1 MKIRRVFQLLN
12 EMVRDGA
19 IPNYAIGGAIGA
31 VFYVEP
37 FATQDV
43 DVFVMMETE
52 PSELVATIPG
62 WTYLKDRGYT
72 EVRGEAIVIEDWPV
86 QFIPV
91 SDELEEEAYLN
102 AATLDF
108 EGEPV
113 RVMLAEHLVAIM
125 LKTGR
130 LKDRARVQMFLSQE
144 AVDLEVLNEII
155 KRYALENSWAE
166 FQTNNL

>member
-1 MKIRRVFQLLN
+1 MKRVFRLLN

-43 DVFVMMETE
+43 DVFVLMETE
-52 PSELVATIPG
+52 TSGLVTTIPG
-62 WTYLKDRGYT
+62 WSYLNDRGFT
-72 EVRGEAIVIEDWPV
+72 DVRGDAIVVDDWPV

-91 SDELEEEAYLN
+91 SDELEAEAYLN
-102 AATLDF
+102 AATFEF

-130 LKDRARVQMFLSQE
+130 LKDRARVQMFLSQD
-144 AVDLEVLNEII
+144 AVDLELLAEII
-155 KRYALENSWAE
+155 KRHDLETKWAAFE
-166 FQTNNL
+166 TDKF

>member
-1 MKIRRVFQLLN
+1 
-12 EMVRDGA
+12 MVHDGA

-31 VFYVEP
+31 VFYIEP

-52 PSELVATIPG
+52 ASGLLTSIPG
-62 WTYLKDRGYT
+62 WDYLNERGYK
-72 EVRGEAIVIEDWPV
+72 EIRGEAIVIEDWPV

-91 SDELEEEAYLN
+91 SNDLEKEAYLN
-102 AATLDF
+102 AATMDF

-113 RVMLAEHLVAIM
+113 RIILAEHLVAIM

-130 LKDRARVQMFLSQE
+130 LKDRARVQMFLSQD
-144 AVDLEVLNEII
+144 AVDRDLLTDVV
-155 KRYALENSWAE
+155 KRHGLDKEWAE
-166 FQTNNL
+166 FEG